1 MFVKMPVYSKVSVA
15 DKERLYQA
23 HVRGDDYVRLA
34 EILGINRTTV
44 YHIIRRGNQRE
55 GVVALPRGGKRTEK
69 VTAETQRTVLD
80 IVHEHPDFTL
90 VAINRELRAR
100 LPGELPCINVHYQ
113 QHPSRP
119 TYNNEEVRGCTC
131 RKKL

>member
-23 HVRGDDYVRLA
+23 LVRGDDYVRLA
-34 EILGINRTTV
+34 EILGMNRTTA

-69 VTAETQRTVLD
+69 VTLKKNTTLA
-80 IVHEHPDFTL
+80 VHSLQFK
-90 VAINRELRAR
+90 R
-100 LPGELPCINVHYQ
+100 LLW
-113 QHPSRP
+113 
-119 TYNNEEVRGCTC
+119 
-131 RKKL
+131 

>member
-1 MFVKMPVYSKVSVA
+1 MPVYSKVSVA

-34 EILGINRTTV
+34 EILGMNRTTAC
-44 YHIIRRGNQRE
+44 HIIRRGNQRE

-100 LPGELPCINVHYQ
+100 LPGELHVSTSTISNILQ
-113 QHPSRP
+113 GQLIIG
-119 TYNNEEVRGCTC
+119 TT
-131 RKKL
+131 K